1 MDREQFYEAV
11 MNANARLNGLLWC
24 FACFGAQPEAEPVET
39 VAVAAQLKGFLE
51 AELREEEVLF
61 EAGREAGLYPSI
73 AACMC
78 LRDAIKNLSLM
89 IDESQEEEEEQ
100 EPGKETS
107 FGWQLIL
114 FKKIVLPIQ
123 TRDKHRKNLC
133 KRGGFLQRSARP
145 DQTAEPNGRGT
156 CFGIA
161 TRRHHAGESTAAVGI
176 GVLPQI
182 ASG

>member
-114 FKKIVLPIQ
+114 FKKIVLLIQ
-123 TRDKHRKNLC
+123 TRDKHSKNSR
-133 KRGGFLQRSARP
+133 KRGGFSDRPAQTRQLSRMGAGRVLVLRLGDIMQARVLQQLESA
-145 DQTAEPNGRGT
+145 
-156 CFGIA
+156 CY
-161 TRRHHAGESTAAVGI
+161 RR
-176 GVLPQI
+176 
-182 ASG
+182 